1 LAIEFDKGKLHEIKS
16 WKAIT
21 GAIKKFRRTGT
32 KVKFIKFQIKN
43 PNF

>member
-21 GAIKKFRRTGT
+21 GAIKKKEEQGL
-32 KVKFIKFQIKN
+32 K
-43 PNF
+43 